1 MTTLSLSARDRSIIS
16 WLIFAIGILVTLGG
30 MLGVWIQGPF
40 YERGFPTAAT
50 PEEVRQAFTWPTLF
64 TTTGSMIASAILL
77 AAPLGPSWSPRRR
90 TVLFLSL
97 ATFVVLA
104 TLVCGH
110 LAMRRVAGIL
120 N

>member
-1 MTTLSLSARDRSIIS
+1 MTTLSLSARDRRVIP
-16 WLIFAIGILVTLGG
+16 WLVFAIGLLVTSGG
-30 MLGVWIQGPF
+30 MLGVWVQGPF

-90 TVLFLSL
+90 TASFICFAV
-97 ATFVVLA
+97 FVVVT

-110 LAMRRVAGIL
+110 LAMRRVAGIVH
-120 N
+120 